1 VNDTAQ
7 RPRLTKTNQIG
18 VADRISI
25 ASPCPSLREPAGD
38 AGRKPVDGARGC
50 RFTQGKGWQC
60 GRVRPCLCF
69 TWPLGGWGALAGKR
83 PPHKPR
89 SDHNKTRHRPA
100 RPCCKRRRGDETPA
114 PFCCPSTKEM
124 DADLDLCGGIYPKGA
139 RHKGLLCEPEG
150 RELLPAR
157 TLCIRRLYVKHRHT
171 HNRRS
176 RQRLN
181 GTARGRGTFRLPMH
195 QQPANGE
202 RLMA

>member
-1 VNDTAQ
+1 V
-7 RPRLTKTNQIG
+7 
-18 VADRISI
+18 
-25 ASPCPSLREPAGD
+25 
-38 AGRKPVDGARGC
+38 RKPVDGARGC

-60 GRVRPCLCF
+60 GRVRPSLCF
-69 TWPLGGWGALAGKR
+69 TWPLGGRGALAGKR

-100 RPCCKRRRGDETPA
+100 RPRCKKRRGDATSA

-124 DADLDLCGGIYPKGA
+124 DVDLDLCGGIYPKGA

-157 TLCIRRLYVKHRHT
+157 SLCIRRLYVKHRHT

-181 GTARGRGTFRLPMH
+181 GTARGRCTFRLPMPK
-195 QQPANGE
+195 QPANGE